1 MSSPITIDE
10 IKGLKDRDDPVFT
23 ITQFFERIKDW
34 IDEYTTAEGKLESDV
49 KSSLSMTIS
58 EEKEKPGTFD
68 YSLIW
73 NGTEF
78 KTGSVRIADED
89 IQKALNT
96 LKNDFEEI
104 GHEFNLLTQHV
115 NEKTGHALSIDENTL
130 SLMNGET
137 TPKSISDVE
146 LPGAIW
152 KEATLTET
160 TTVTTNGTSYVYSL
174 VDSDIVFGKTV
185 FLIGE
190 DETAKKF
197 LSDHYTRGTLAAS
210 GGVISFQL
218 DEAIGTNKILYS
230 IQKEAN

>member
-10 IKGLKDRDDPVFT
+10 IKGLKDRGDPVFT

-34 IDEYTTAEGKLESDV
+34 IYEYTTSDV
-49 KSSLSMTIS
+49 KASLSMTIS
-58 EEKEKPGTFD
+58 EETKKPGTFD
-68 YSLIW
+68 YSLTW

-96 LKNDFEEI
+96 LKNDFD
-104 GHEFNLLTQHV
+104 
-115 NEKTGHALSIDENTL
+115 KTGHALSIDENDL

-160 TTVTTNGTSYVYSL
+160 ATVTTNGTSYVYSL
-174 VDSDIVFGKTV
+174 VDSDIVFGKNV
-185 FLIGE
+185 FLIGVVSGLV
-190 DETAKKF
+190 T
-197 LSDHYTRGTLAAS
+197 LS
-210 GGVISFQL
+210 I
-218 DEAIGTNKILYS
+218 
-230 IQKEAN
+230 

>member
-10 IKGLKDRDDPVFT
+10 IKGLKDRGDPVFT

-34 IDEYTTAEGKLESDV
+34 IYEYTTSDV
-49 KSSLSMTIS
+49 KASLSMTIS
-58 EEKEKPGTFD
+58 EEKEKPGTFV
-68 YSLIW
+68 YSLTW
-73 NGTEF
+73 NGTVF

-115 NEKTGHALSIDENTL
+115 NEKTGHALSIDENAL

-160 TTVTTNGTSYVYSL
+160 TTNGTSYVYSL

-210 GGVISFQL
+210 GGALSFQL

-230 IQKEAN
+230 IQKETN

>member
-10 IKGLKDRDDPVFT
+10 IKGLKDRDDPTFT

-68 YSLIW
+68 YSLTW
-73 NGTEF
+73 NGTAF

-96 LKNDFEEI
+96 LKNNFDEI
-104 GHEFNLLTQHV
+104 GHELNLLTQHV
-115 NEKTGHALSIDENTL
+115 ND
-130 SLMNGET
+130 
-137 TPKSISDVE
+137 
-146 LPGAIW
+146 GAIW

-160 TTVTTNGTSYVYSL
+160 ANGTSYVYSL